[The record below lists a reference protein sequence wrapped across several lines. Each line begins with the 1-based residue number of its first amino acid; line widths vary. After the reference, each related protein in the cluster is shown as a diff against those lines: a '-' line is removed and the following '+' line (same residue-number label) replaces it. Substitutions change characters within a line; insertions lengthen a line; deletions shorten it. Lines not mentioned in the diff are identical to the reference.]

1 MQLCSMRFHNRGL
14 EVSLKILLLG
24 SMICYAFVGT
34 SFATFWT
41 PNAAPSCVSYDSATN
56 TIFITC
62 DANFTD
68 VRLQITGSSA
78 LESQGSGNY
87 ILNAKIV
94 VNDGAAFSM
103 SSSEL
108 RWLKISDQN
117 SITVYGKIMFDGV
130 KITSWSTTSN
140 SIIEEN
146 SEGTIPRAW
155 ILLYESEGGH
165 IRNSEVAHLGYETST
180 TGRGGIELQGSS
192 HDFEIS
198 NSEFHHMWFAFY
210 SNNAYNVTIDSN
222 DYHDNLFY
230 ALDPHTGTHGMQI
243 TNNQVHDNKGFGI
256 ICSLDCYDILIEGND
271 VYSNGDAGIM
281 LSRNTSNSEVSN
293 NKVHDHP
300 SDYGIFVSQSPNNQI
315 HNNALTRNMYG
326 IYVKESTSI
335 GNVIEDNF
343 VNSAKYGMVFATAT
357 SNTARNNTF
366 ENVSSYEYYL
376 ILGAKLTID
385 SHPFSSTQIIGQTDT
400 HNVTIQNSGTIK
412 IGQDVIDTDATP
424 YTVSLTNATIT
435 VDSVSAA
442 TSTSLSS
449 KQSETTTAAEENTTA
464 LTNQEDRIT
473 AATDSTA
480 PANDINNSDSNDNNN
495 ATANTNSPP
504 IANAG
509 NDAIVDEAT
518 NDS

>member
-1 MQLCSMRFHNRGL
+1 MLSDIRGQ
-14 EVSLKILLLG
+14 EASLKILLLS
-24 SMICYAFVGT
+24 SMICFGFVGT
-34 SFATFWT
+34 SFTTTFQAANAT
-41 PNAAPSCVSYDSATN
+41 PSCVSYDSATN

-68 VRLQITGSSA
+68 VRSQITGNST
-78 LESQGSGNY
+78 LTSQGSGNF
-87 ILNAKIV
+87 ILNAKII
-94 VNDGAAFSM
+94 VNDGATFNM

-108 RWLKISDQN
+108 KWLKISDQN
-117 SITVYGKIMFDGV
+117 SITVFGKIMIDGV
-130 KITSWSTTSN
+130 KITSWNTTSN
-140 SIIEEN
+140 SVIEEN
-146 SEGTIPRAW
+146 TEGTIPRAW
-155 ILLYESEGGH
+155 LMLDHSEGGH
-165 IRNSEVAHLGYETST
+165 IRNSEISHLGYETSPS
-180 TGRGGIELQGSS
+180 GRSGFALIGSS

-210 SNNAYNVTIDSN
+210 SNGAYNVRIDSN
-222 DYHDNLFY
+222 DYHDNLLY

-256 ICSLDCYDILIEGND
+256 ICSLDCYDILIQGND

-300 SDYGIFVSQSPNNQI
+300 SNYGIFVSQSPNNHI
-315 HNNALTRNMYG
+315 HDNALTRNMYG

-412 IGQDVIDTDATP
+412 IGEDVMDTDITP
-424 YTVSLTNATIT
+424 YNISLTDDTTIT
-435 VDSVSAA
+435 IDSVFAA

-449 KQSETTTAAEENTTA
+449 KQS
-464 LTNQEDRIT
+464 
-473 AATDSTA
+473 
-480 PANDINNSDSNDNNN
+480 
-495 ATANTNSPP
+495 
-504 IANAG
+504 
-509 NDAIVDEAT
+509 
-518 NDS
+518 

>member
-1 MQLCSMRFHNRGL
+1 MLSDIRGQ
-14 EVSLKILLLG
+14 EASLKILLLG
-24 SMICYAFVGT
+24 SMICFGFVGT
-34 SFATFWT
+34 SFTTTFQAA
-41 PNAAPSCVSYDSATN
+41 NAAPSCVSYDSATN
-56 TIFITC
+56 TIFISC

-68 VRLQITGSSA
+68 VRSQITGNST
-78 LESQGSGNY
+78 LTSQGSGNF
-87 ILNAKIV
+87 ILNAKIN
-94 VNDGAAFSM
+94 VNDGATFNM

-108 RWLKISDQN
+108 KWLKISGQN
-117 SITVYGKIMFDGV
+117 SITVFGKIMFDGV
-130 KITSWSTTSN
+130 KITSWSTASN
-140 SIIEEN
+140 SVIEEN
-146 SEGTIPRAW
+146 ISGTIPRAW
-155 ILLYESEGGH
+155 ILLDGSEGGH
-165 IRNSEVAHLGYETST
+165 IRNSEIAHLGYETPT
-180 TGRGGIELQGSS
+180 TGRGGIELQRSS

-198 NSEFHHMWFAFY
+198 NSEFHNMWFAFY
-210 SNNAYNVTIDSN
+210 SNGAYNVRIDSN
-222 DYHDNLFY
+222 DYHDNLLY

-271 VYSNGDAGIM
+271 VYNNGDAGIM

-300 SDYGIFVSQSPNNQI
+300 SNYGIFVSQSPNNHI
-315 HNNALTRNMYG
+315 HDNALTRNMYG
-326 IYVKESTSI
+326 IYVKESTST

-343 VNSAKYGMVFATAT
+343 VNGAKYGMVFATAT

-366 ENVSSYEYYL
+366 DSVSSYEYYL
-376 ILGAKLTID
+376 TLGAKLTID

-400 HNVTIQNSGTIK
+400 HHVTIQNSGTIK
-412 IGQDVIDTDATP
+412 IGQDVIDTDTTP
-424 YTVSLTNATIT
+424 YTVSLTGDATIT

-464 LTNQEDRIT
+464 STNQEDTIT
-473 AATDSTA
+473 AATDSTN
-480 PANDINNSDSNDNNN
+480 PANDINNSDINDNNN

-509 NDAIVDEAT
+509 DDAVVD
-518 NDS
+518 